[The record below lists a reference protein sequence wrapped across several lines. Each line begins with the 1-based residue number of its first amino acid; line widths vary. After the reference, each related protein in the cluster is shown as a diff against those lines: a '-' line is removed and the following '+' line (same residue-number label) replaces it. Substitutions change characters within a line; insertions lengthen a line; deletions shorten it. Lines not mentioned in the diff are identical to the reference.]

1 MLRKATMKNSFQRK
15 VQVWACGLIGLI
27 FCISCAAKVP
37 VSKPETSP
45 SSPREPASLSE
56 QISPPLTPAPA
67 AKGESPANKTYFT
80 HAIRFGGETVSIIAG
95 WYTGDIENWK
105 ALAEANPNIDPKR
118 VLVGN
123 KILIPE
129 DLLKTREPMP
139 KEFVDSFYKP
149 KKEKVQPT
157 KPGPSPAEE
166 GEPKLFGPKGPP
178 QK

>member
-1 MLRKATMKNSFQRK
+1 
-15 VQVWACGLIGLI
+15 
-27 FCISCAAKVP
+27 
-37 VSKPETSP
+37 
-45 SSPREPASLSE
+45 
-56 QISPPLTPAPA
+56 
-67 AKGESPANKTYFT
+67 
-80 HAIRFGGETVSIIAG
+80 
-95 WYTGDIENWK
+95 
-105 ALAEANPNIDPKR
+105 
-118 VLVGN
+118 VGN

-157 KPGPSPAEE
+157 KPGPSSAEE